1 LTVLQPV
8 WWVLRG
14 WVAVEMAAMWL
25 GDWSLTIVPGG
36 ELPGVV
42 AVLVGVALSI
52 QLGRGRLWPADGWHR
67 LVVLRVLLL
76 GLNCFA
82 VAMIPVVLN
91 GLDHGKNAMLDAAYA
106 RAHVEQEQLDEAR
119 FGSRSTAKAGL
130 YLDGTWVSNIYP
142 YDAKGR
148 PLVGVQLF
156 NQVGEPINVITQ
168 PEYEQPEL
176 DDNGNPIDAQGNPI
190 DPGVQRQPRVYY
202 PWTNGATQLLNVFP
216 IPSRV
221 QDGESPSPTAF
232 AEDNPPTVGA
242 FPLPSVPRV
251 SLPGIKP
258 GVLPASR

>member
-1 LTVLQPV
+1 
-8 WWVLRG
+8 
-14 WVAVEMAAMWL
+14 M
-25 GDWSLTIVPGG
+25 
-36 ELPGVV
+36 
-42 AVLVGVALSI
+42 LVGVALSI
-52 QLGRGRLWPADGWHR
+52 HLGRGRLWPADGWHR

-168 PEYEQPEL
+168 AEPPEGDCIVDQTGGCQSG
-176 DDNGNPIDAQGNPI
+176 DDGVVTDAQG
-190 DPGVQRQPRVYY
+190 RQLFRVYY

-221 QDGESPSPTAF
+221 QPGDAPSASAF
-232 AEDNPPTVGA
+232 SETDRPAVGA
-242 FPLPSVPRV
+242 FPLASGPRV